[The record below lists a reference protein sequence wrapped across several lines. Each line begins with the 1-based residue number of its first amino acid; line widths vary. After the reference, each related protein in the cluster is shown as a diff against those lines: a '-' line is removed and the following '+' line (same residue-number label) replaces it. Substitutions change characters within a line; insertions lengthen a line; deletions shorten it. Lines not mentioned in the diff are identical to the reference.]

1 MSRLLDKTCLAQ
13 IRPLFVRKM
22 ESDHHFGMY
31 SSRRRP
37 ASTEKN
43 IVLKVYAS
51 AHCYGMELSD
61 YFACVISRSIDLF
74 NVRSRFEI
82 HCSCMELLALDLAL
96 FSGAPL
102 PSKQEYVSSL
112 SSNDVIFRFSGSCP
126 VILLTGSLL
135 GLILQPSIGGTA
147 R

>member
-1 MSRLLDKTCLAQ
+1 
-13 IRPLFVRKM
+13 
-22 ESDHHFGMY
+22 MY
-31 SSRRRP
+31 SSRRRQG
-37 ASTEKN
+37 STEKN

-51 AHCYGMELSD
+51 AHRYGMELIH
-61 YFACVISRSIDLF
+61 YFACGISRSIDLF

-102 PSKQEYVSSL
+102 PSKQEYVYSL